1 VLQPTF
7 EGDHVIL
14 SLTRR
19 TGAVAA
25 ALLLVLAAA
34 AACGGDDD
42 APATG
47 SPAASP
53 ADATVRPTPAS
64 AFPLTFTDSG
74 GTTVTF
80 TEAPKRII
88 SYSPGA
94 TEVLFAV
101 GAGGQVVGVDKFS
114 DYPPETNSRTRLE
127 YSKPAP
133 EPALALQPDLVIMAS
148 RQEGQVKQFRE
159 LGMRVL
165 LLAEPADLAGVLE
178 QIRSLGKLTGHPAEG
193 EKLAGE
199 LDQRIRAVQAR
210 IASVSQGPL
219 VFFEVS
225 ADLYT
230 AAPNTFV
237 GALLTLT
244 KARNIAQGAT
254 TQFPQLSAEV
264 VISAGPAV
272 ILLADAG
279 ETGGQSLDTVKS
291 RPGWANIPAVKNS
304 RVIAVDGNI
313 FSRPGPR
320 VVDALEQ
327 LVGILYPDL
336 K

>member
-1 VLQPTF
+1 
-7 EGDHVIL
+7 VIR
-14 SLTRR
+14 SFSAR
-19 TGAVAA
+19 TAALAAV
-25 ALLLVLAAA
+25 LLLVLAAV

-42 APATG
+42 APAAG
-47 SPAASP
+47 SKTAAPAE
-53 ADATVRPTPAS
+53 ATARPTPAS
-64 AFPLTFTDSG
+64 AFPMTFTDSG
-74 GTTVTF
+74 GTAVTF
-80 TEAPKRII
+80 NEAPKRII

-114 DYPPETNSRTRLE
+114 DYPPDTNSRTRLE

-133 EPALALQPDLVIMAS
+133 EPALALQPDLVLMAA

-165 LLAEPADLAGVLE
+165 LLAEPADLPGVLE
-178 QIRSLGKLTGHPAEG
+178 QIRSLGKLTGHAAEG
-193 EKLAGE
+193 EKLAGG
-199 LDQRIRAVQAR
+199 LDGRIRAVQSR
-210 IASVSQGPL
+210 IVSISEGPL
-219 VFFEVS
+219 VFFEVTS
-225 ADLYT
+225 DLYT
-230 AAPNTFV
+230 AAPNTFI
-237 GALLTLT
+237 GALLSLV

-264 VISAGPAV
+264 VINASPAV

-279 ETGGQSLDTVKS
+279 ENGGQSLDTVKS

-304 RVIAVDGNI
+304 RVISVDGNV